1 MGHHNSSPS
10 KDRCNRRRRRMWAG
24 TWVSVVLWAC
34 LSPVILTPT
43 GAFFTSETRPSPP
56 DGGDVVG
63 ALNRIVQVL
72 DSHERHT
79 ALYERVSKL
88 EENLNKKTEN
98 ERKLEEEVL
107 DLRAK
112 IPALEAEIQTIP
124 EMRKDLAEFEAKI
137 EKLVHD
143 YEAKLSALA
152 SEVIRLKK
160 YGARRKDLQT
170 LSDGSDNVLL
180 RTDVPT
186 CPEVGLGMAAE
197 RVGDQCLYF
206 SWATALNWTDAHR
219 HCQSLGGDL
228 SAPED
233 LLPLK
238 TFLHAEF
245 ARGPSIWLG
254 ASYKLDDEGNITHT
268 TAERKA
274 LSTPSSPSQEAAEP
288 EGDHDGTFSFRLNIE
303 GSSFDLAKNT
313 IDDEESDG
321 GGSQDDEPISTV
333 LSDGIPLRDE
343 AIIIPKGDLST
354 LSQRLGGRRNLFGQL
369 SQEELNARI
378 QKLSKPP
385 VVDFILLD
393 SARPSSP
400 GDTENPEEEKH
411 TSSSSDLTSGGNA
424 SLDSR
429 PGISSIL
436 NGESPL
442 VGSHG
447 GSSSGVFRDVRQVLD
462 EGSGTGAPEAREDE
476 AKANSRVKMNCILLQ
491 QKESLE
497 YELVSQPCNEQHR
510 FVCGIFSSKNND
522 MKFNPDN
529 LLHE

>member
-1 MGHHNSSPS
+1 M
-10 KDRCNRRRRRMWAG
+10 
-24 TWVSVVLWAC
+24 SVAIWAC

-43 GAFFTSETRPSPP
+43 GAFFTSEARPSGP
-56 DGGDVVG
+56 DGDVVG

-254 ASYKLDDEGNITHT
+254 ASYKLDDEGNITHS

-274 LSTPSSPSQEAAEP
+274 LSMPSSPPSPEAAEP
-288 EGDHDGTFSFRLNIE
+288 EGDHDGTFFRLNIE
-303 GSSFDLAKNT
+303 ESPDLAKNT
-313 IDDEESDG
+313 IDDEGSDG
-321 GGSQDDEPISTV
+321 DSQDDEPVSAA
-333 LSDGIPLRDE
+333 LSDGIALSDE
-343 AIIIPKGDLST
+343 AVIIPKGEIMGDLRV

-393 SARPSSP
+393 SARPSPS

-411 TSSSSDLTSGGNA
+411 TSSSSSGDLTSGGNT

-442 VGSHG
+442 VSSHG
-447 GSSSGVFRDVRQVLD
+447 GASAGVFRDVRQVLD
-462 EGSGTGAPEAREDE
+462 EASGTGAPETREDE
-476 AKANSRVKMNCILLQ
+476 AKASSRVKMNCILLQ

-510 FVCGIFSSKNND
+510 FVCGIFSSKNTD

>member
-1 MGHHNSSPS
+1 MMRIMGTQGH
-10 KDRCNRRRRRMWAG
+10 KRRKMWAG
-24 TWVSVVLWAC
+24 TWISVAIWAC
-34 LSPVILTPT
+34 FTPIIHTPT
-43 GAFFTSETRPSPP
+43 EAFFTSDSRSSPMSSHP
-56 DGGDVVG
+56 DGDVVG

-72 DSHERHT
+72 ESHERHT
-79 ALYERVSKL
+79 TLYERVSKL
-88 EENLNKKTEN
+88 EESLNKKTEN
-98 ERKLEEEVL
+98 ERKLEAEVSN
-107 DLRAK
+107 LRAK
-112 IPALEAEIQTIP
+112 IPVLEAEIQTIP

-180 RTDVPT
+180 RAEVPK

-197 RVGDQCLYF
+197 RVGEHCLYF

-219 HCQSLGGDL
+219 QCQSLGGDL

-233 LLPLK
+233 LLPMK

-254 ASYKLDDEGNITHT
+254 ASYNLDDEGNITHI
-268 TAERKA
+268 KVGSKVI
-274 LSTPSSPSQEAAEP
+274 STPGPSLDAAKP
-288 EGDHDGTFSFRLNIE
+288 EDGHDESFSFRLQIE
-303 GSSFDLAKNT
+303 ESPDLAKNT
-313 IDDEESDG
+313 IDDARSAGD
-321 GGSQDDEPISTV
+321 SQDDEPISGV
-333 LSDGIPLRDE
+333 LPDGIVLHDE
-343 AIIIPKGDLST
+343 AVISPKGDIIGDISRLSR
-354 LSQRLGGRRNLFGQL
+354 RLGGQRSIFGHL
-369 SQEELNARI
+369 SKEELNAKL
-378 QKLSKPP
+378 QKLSKAP

-393 SARPSSP
+393 SAQHS
-400 GDTENPEEEKH
+400 GDTENPEDESH
-411 TSSSSDLTSGGNA
+411 PSSDPTEGNTF
-424 SLDSR
+424 LDSGL
-429 PGISSIL
+429 GIPTLL
-436 NGESPL
+436 NSESPL
-442 VGSHG
+442 MSSQG
-447 GSSSGVFRDVRQVLD
+447 GSSLGTFRDVRQVLD
-462 EGSGTGAPEAREDE
+462 ETSGTSAPETKDDE

-510 FVCGIFSSKNND
+510 FVCEIFTSKNPD
-522 MKFNPDN
+522 LKFNPDS